1 LNGVPASMQRARNA
15 ARARLAITSEHASWV
30 ANGVLGTLV
39 AIAVACQAPGD
50 RADPPAPALRFKA
63 NDRIVAI
70 GDLHGDLQ
78 ATRRALR
85 LAGAIDTRDRWIG
98 QRLVVVQTGDQLD
111 RGDDEP
117 DILALLDRLRQE
129 ARTHG
134 GDVVALNGNH
144 ELMNVAGDFR
154 YVTPDGFADYPKTER
169 ASWLDACGERETP
182 AQTGPQAGRAEAY
195 APGGSVARALA
206 GRPIVAIAGDSLFVH
221 GGVLPDHVSYGL
233 ERINRE
239 ASDWMLG
246 KRSTLPGV
254 LAPADDAPV
263 WSRLYS
269 AGTPTEQV
277 CARLGDVLERT
288 GTRRMIV
295 GHTVQ
300 PSGISSACGER
311 VWRIDVGLAR
321 AYGGPTEVLQID
333 PGGGVK
339 VLR

>member
-1 LNGVPASMQRARNA
+1 MWLTIG
-15 ARARLAITSEHASWV
+15 
-30 ANGVLGTLV
+30 
-39 AIAVACQAPGD
+39 AVACHAPD
-50 RADPPAPALRFKA
+50 DPADPLAPALRFKA
-63 NDRIVAI
+63 TDRVVAI
-70 GDLHGDLQ
+70 GDLHGDLA

-85 LAGAIDTRDRWIG
+85 LAGAIDAKDHWIG
-98 QRLVVVQTGDQLD
+98 RRLVVVQTGDQLD

-129 ARTHG
+129 ARAQG
-134 GDVVALNGNH
+134 GDVIALNGNH

-169 ASWLDACGERETP
+169 SWWRACGKREP
-182 AQTGPQAGRAEAY
+182 APQTGSQAGRAEAY
-195 APGGSVARALA
+195 APGGRVARELA
-206 GRPIVAIAGDSLFVH
+206 GRPVVAIAGDSLFVH
-221 GGVLPDHVSYGL
+221 GGVLPAHVSYGL
-233 ERINRE
+233 DRINRE

-246 KRSTLPGV
+246 KRSALPGV
-254 LAPADDAPV
+254 LTAEDAPV

-269 AGTPTEQV
+269 AGTATDQV
-277 CARLGDVLERT
+277 CGLLADVLQRT
-288 GTRRMIV
+288 GTRRMVV

-300 PSGISSACGER
+300 PSGISSACGDR

-321 AYGGPTEVLQID
+321 MYGGPTEVLEIE